1 MPKAELEY
9 INEEDRV
16 MKKIL
21 ICLAAIAAVSCENY
35 KTKHLGGTMII
46 NVEPGYK
53 VTNATFKEDEIWYFV
68 EPMDN
73 AYTPSYKKLVEKS
86 MFGALEGQIIFKER
100 R

>member
-1 MPKAELEY
+1 
-9 INEEDRV
+9 

-21 ICLAAIAAVSCENY
+21 TLLFTLAVVSCENY
-35 KTKHLGGTMII
+35 TTRNWGGTMTI

-53 VTNATFKEDEIWYFV
+53 VTNATFKGDEIWYFV

-73 AYTPSYKKLVEKS
+73 TYTPTQKKFVEKS
-86 MFGALEGQIIFKER
+86 MYGALEGEIVFNER